1 MIGVGYV
8 QHMALYNRWQN
19 ENLYGT
25 ADQLTDE
32 ERRRERGA
40 FFGSIQ
46 KTLSHLMWADR
57 LWMSR
62 FYGAQPPPARIP
74 ESASLYPDW
83 ERLKSQ
89 RVDFDAEIM
98 RWAEGLSPN
107 WLAAELTYFSQNSA
121 RDISGPVWRVRVAF
135 LQPPN
140 PSSRTSPLPAD
151 AGWREAAGHRP
162 DDDAQLE
169 CLERDHPRSSRCR
182 RPIR

>member
-8 QHMALYNRWQN
+8 HRMALYNRWQN

-25 ADQLTDE
+25 ADQLT

-62 FYGAQPPPARIP
+62 FQGTQRPQGGIP
-74 ESASLYPDW
+74 DSAPLYPDW
-83 ERLKSQ
+83 ESLKSQ

-98 RWAEGLSPN
+98 RWAECLSPN
-107 WLAAELTYFSQNSA
+107 WLVGELTYFLQSSA
-121 RDISGPVWRVRVAF
+121 REIRGP
-135 LQPPN
+135 
-140 PSSRTSPLPAD
+140 
-151 AGWREAAGHRP
+151 GWRFVSHFFNHQTHHLGQVHCKLTQAGVKP
-162 DDDAQLE
+162 QDTDLMMM
-169 CLERDHPRSSRCR
+169 PS
-182 RPIR
+182 

>member
-8 QHMALYNRWQN
+8 QRIALYNRWQN
-19 ENLYGT
+19 EKLYGT

-57 LWMSR
+57 LWMTR

-83 ERLKSQ
+83 EQLKSQ

-107 WLAAELTYFSQNSA
+107 WLAAELTYFSQSSA
-121 RDISGPVWRVRVAF
+121 RDVSGPVWRFVSHFFNHQTHHRGQVHCLLTQAGVKPQDTD
-135 LQPPN
+135 LTMMPSQGEHPN
-140 PSSRTSPLPAD
+140 
-151 AGWREAAGHRP
+151 
-162 DDDAQLE
+162 
-169 CLERDHPRSSRCR
+169 
-182 RPIR
+182 